1 MDFKRSSAYRA
12 IMIDGDYC
20 YRQGRAAE
28 EQCFYYQ
35 AKDWFNKAY
44 QRFSEAECVVSGH
57 DEKKANL
64 AKRKKIASNKKQL
77 EMRKKLYSKINL
89 LDL

>member
-1 MDFKRSSAYRA
+1 MDFKISSVYRA

-20 YRQGRAAE
+20 YRQGREAE

-35 AKDWFNKAY
+35 AKDWFSKACK
-44 QRFSEAECVVSGH
+44 RFAEAESVVSEH

-77 EMRKKLYSKINL
+77 EMRKKLYSKINM